1 MVSIII
7 VMQLKIKYPEPKA
20 NNNKTNQSPI
30 ERCSIINVDKD
41 VVPRDCVDSSF
52 PFFCEF
58 ACGTGIDPLDNK
70 HRMI

>member
-1 MVSIII
+1 MWHEMEFVGDD
-7 VMQLKIKYPEPKA
+7 
-20 NNNKTNQSPI
+20 I

-70 HRMI
+70 HRMILMIMCCC